1 MNRLLVAVLAAFD
14 AVIAVA
20 VGVAATL
27 APLTLL
33 WVFGFS
39 AAPQWGA
46 LWPVAVRVWQLGHF
60 VPVDLT
66 LPEEYLTVAGL
77 PDAAASF
84 TLSLAPLAFAVFTA
98 VFAARSGSRAAHAG
112 AWLTGV
118 LAGTVAVA
126 LLATGLAVTSGLE
139 AAAVDTGVAVLLP
152 VLVFAV
158 PATLGAL
165 VRAWRE
171 GDGGLVDA
179 ARERFARTAWAA
191 EVPAAV
197 ARGVVVAALGL
208 IGIGALLTAVS
219 LATRGGEVI
228 ALFEAAHVDLIG
240 AVVLALG
247 QFAYLPTMI
256 VWAASFA
263 AGPGFAVG
271 AGTSVSPAATNLGVV
286 PGIPL
291 FGALPESTS
300 SWMLLLALTVVG
312 VGALAGGAAR
322 GRLRADPDAAEPL
335 APRIAALAAIAVLG
349 ASAAA
354 LLAAAASGSIG
365 PGRLAEVGPAPG
377 PFALAVGIELA
388 IGAGIMILSPRHR
401 HPEHDYPAEDPR
413 DPAGW
418 RAPEPPAWSPVD

>member
-112 AWLTGV
+112 AWLIGV
-118 LAGTVAVA
+118 LAGTAAVA
-126 LLATGLAVTSGLE
+126 ALATGLALTATLD
-139 AAAVDTGVAVLLP
+139 AAPVDTGVAVLLP

-158 PATLGAL
+158 PALLGAL

-179 ARERFARTAWAA
+179 VRERFAHSAWAA
-191 EVPAAV
+191 ELPAAV
-197 ARGVVVAALGL
+197 ARGTVVAVLGL
-208 IGIGALLTAVS
+208 IGIGALLVAVS
-219 LATRGGEVI
+219 LAARGGEVI

-240 AVVLALG
+240 AIVLALG
-247 QFAYLPTMI
+247 QLAYLPTMI
-256 VWAASFA
+256 IWAASFA

-271 AGTSVSPAATNLGVV
+271 AGTAVSPAATSLGVV
-286 PGIPL
+286 PGIPVL
-291 FGALPESTS
+291 GALPESTS
-300 SWMLLLALTVVG
+300 SWMLLLALTVIG

-322 GRLRADPDAAEPL
+322 GRLRADPEAVEPL
-335 APRIAALAAIAVLG
+335 VPRIAALVVVAVLG
-349 ASAAA
+349 AAAAA
-354 LLAAAASGSIG
+354 LLAVTASGSIG

-377 PFALAVGIELA
+377 PFALAVGVELA
-388 IGAGIMILSPRHR
+388 IGAAIMLLSPRHR
-401 HPEHDYPAEDPR
+401 HPEYDYPAEDPR
-413 DPAGW
+413 DPSGW
-418 RAPEPPAWSPVD
+418 RTPERPAWSPVD

>member
-46 LWPVAVRVWQLGHF
+46 LWPVAVRIWQLGHF

-98 VFAARSGSRAAHAG
+98 AFAARSGSRAAHAG

-118 LAGTVAVA
+118 LAGTVVLAA
-126 LLATGLAVTSGLE
+126 LATCLTLTSGL
-139 AAAVDTGVAVLLP
+139 AAARVDLAAAVLLP

-158 PATLGAL
+158 PALLGAL

-179 ARERFARTAWAA
+179 ARDRLDRTAWAA

-197 ARGVVVAALGL
+197 ARGAAIAALGL
-208 IGIGALLTAVS
+208 IGIGALLVAVS
-219 LATRGGEVI
+219 LAARGGEVI

-247 QFAYLPTMI
+247 QLAYLPTLI
-256 VWAASFA
+256 VWGASFA

-312 VGALAGGAAR
+312 VGVLAGGAAR
-322 GRLRADPDAAEPL
+322 GRLRADPDAVEPL

-349 ASAAA
+349 GAAAA

-388 IGAGIMILSPRHR
+388 IGAGIMLLSPRR
-401 HPEHDYPAEDPR
+401 LQPEHAYPADDPR
-413 DPAGW
+413 DPSHR

>member
-39 AAPQWGA
+39 ATPQWGA
-46 LWPVAVRVWQLGHF
+46 LWPVAVRIWQLGHF

-66 LPEEYLTVAGL
+66 LPEEYLTVVGL
-77 PDAAASF
+77 PDGAAAF

-98 VFAARSGSRAAHAG
+98 AFAARSGSRAAHAG
-112 AWLTGV
+112 AWITGV
-118 LAGTVAVA
+118 VVGTVAVA
-126 LLATGLAVTSGLE
+126 LLATGLAVTSALDT
-139 AAAVDTGVAVLLP
+139 AAVGMGAAVLLP

-158 PATLGAL
+158 PALLGAL

-171 GDGGLVDA
+171 GDEGVVDA
-179 ARERFARTAWAA
+179 VRGWFTRTPWAG

-197 ARGVVVAALGL
+197 ARGVAVAVLGL
-208 IGIGALLTAVS
+208 IGVGALLVAVS
-219 LATRGGEVI
+219 LAARGGEVI

-256 VWAASFA
+256 IWAASFA

-271 AGTSVSPAATNLGVV
+271 AATSVSPAATNLGVV

-300 SWMLLLALTVVG
+300 SWMLLLALSVIG
-312 VGALAGGAAR
+312 LGALAGGAAR
-322 GRLRADPDAAEPL
+322 GRLRADPETVEPL
-335 APRIAALAAIAVLG
+335 APRIAVLIAVAVLG
-349 ASAAA
+349 AAAAA

-365 PGRLAEVGPAPG
+365 PGRLADLGPAPG

-413 DPAGW
+413 DPSGW
-418 RAPEPPAWSPVD
+418 RTPTPPAWSPID

>member
-39 AAPQWGA
+39 ATPQWGA
-46 LWPVAVRVWQLGHF
+46 LWPVAVRIWQLGHF

-77 PDAAASF
+77 PDGAAAF

-98 VFAARSGSRAAHAG
+98 AFAARSGSRAAHAG
-112 AWLTGV
+112 AWITGV
-118 LAGTVAVA
+118 VVGTVAVA
-126 LLATGLAVTSGLE
+126 LLATGLAVTSALDT
-139 AAAVDTGVAVLLP
+139 AAVGMGAAVLLP

-158 PATLGAL
+158 PALLGAF

-171 GDGGLVDA
+171 GDGGVVDA
-179 ARERFARTAWAA
+179 VRGWFTRTPWAG

-197 ARGVVVAALGL
+197 ARGFAVAVLGL
-208 IGIGALLTAVS
+208 IGVGALLVAVS
-219 LATRGGEVI
+219 LAARGGEVI

-271 AGTSVSPAATNLGVV
+271 AGSSVSPAATNLGVV

-300 SWMLLLALTVVG
+300 SWMLLLALSVIG
-312 VGALAGGAAR
+312 LGALAGGAAR
-322 GRLRADPDAAEPL
+322 GRLRADPEAVEPL
-335 APRIAALAAIAVLG
+335 APRVAVLVAVAVLG
-349 ASAAA
+349 AAAAA

-365 PGRLAEVGPAPG
+365 PGRLADVGPAPG

-388 IGAGIMILSPRHR
+388 LGAGIMILSPRHR

-413 DPAGW
+413 DPSGW
-418 RAPEPPAWSPVD
+418 RTPTPPAWSPID